1 MVKAFDQIHE
11 QLNPLRKSLLEHS
24 LYAHID
30 CLEALHFFMQHHVF
44 AVWDFMSLLK
54 TLQQRLCHNRVPW
67 LPPESRQGCRMVNE
81 IVLAEES
88 DEDGEGGFASH
99 FELYHQAMQTCG
111 ADTSVIDRF
120 LDELRAGRS
129 VQQALV
135 DADAPIAV
143 RSFVSQTFQAIE
155 GGDLCAI
162 ASAFTFGRE
171 DLLPE
176 LFRQIVNQLSLD
188 PSAGLDRFKFYLER
202 HIDLDGDEHGPMA
215 EQLVNYLCGD
225 SEANRMI
232 AERAAIDAL
241 ESRLQL
247 WNSVGETLAS
257 LSQSS

>member
-1 MVKAFDQIHE
+1 MVQAFDRIHE
-11 QLNPLRKSLLEHS
+11 HLAPLRSSLLKHS

-54 TLQQRLCHNRVPW
+54 TLQQRLCHTSVPW
-67 LPPESRQGCRMVNE
+67 LPPESRQGCRLVNE

-88 DEDGEGGFASH
+88 DEDGSGGFASH

-120 LDELRAGRS
+120 LAELRAGQT
-129 VQQALV
+129 VQQALGK
-135 DADAPIAV
+135 ADAPIAV
-143 RSFVSQTFQAIE
+143 RGFVSQTFDVIE
-155 GGDLCAI
+155 TGDLCAV

-188 PSAGLDRFKFYLER
+188 PSAGLDRFKYYLER
-202 HIDLDGDEHGPMA
+202 HIDLDGEEHGPMA
-215 EQLVNYLCGD
+215 EQLVNFLCGE
-225 SEANRMI
+225 SEAKRKT
-232 AERAAIDAL
+232 AQDAAVDAL
-241 ESRLQL
+241 KSRLRL